1 MPRQA
6 STSRPTPSARW
17 PLSSER
23 TSRFVAARMA
33 GNRRVGIPVR
43 WFANDT
49 GNALIEFAL
58 VAPILVSML
67 LNLYDFSVLIWATMQ
82 TDYAAQMGAQA
93 AVKTCAGGT
102 LPAISNCS
110 SLNTAVTTAI
120 HGTSLGA
127 GVSLASGYPS
137 ETYYCVS
144 GTTLQ
149 SVGAYSSPP
158 SPFDCTA
165 AGNSTVIPGDY
176 ITVQVNYSYTPTFAG
191 LSLASSQTLTS
202 TALERLQ

>member
-1 MPRQA
+1 
-6 STSRPTPSARW
+6 
-17 PLSSER
+17 
-23 TSRFVAARMA
+23 MA
-33 GNRRVGIPVR
+33 DNRRVAIPLR
-43 WFANDT
+43 WLVDDA

-58 VAPILVSML
+58 IAPILVTLL
-67 LNLYDFSVLIWATMQ
+67 LNLYDFSVLMWATMQ

-102 LPAISNCS
+102 LPAISNCAG
-110 SLNTAVTTAI
+110 LNTAVTTAI
-120 HGTSLGA
+120 HGTSLGS
-127 GVSLASGYPS
+127 GVSLASGYPT

-158 SPFDCTA
+158 SPFDCSTV
-165 AGNSTVIPGDY
+165 GNSAVIPGDY
-176 ITVQVNYSYTPTFAG
+176 VTVEVNYSYAPAFAG
-191 LSLASSQTLTS
+191 LSLASSQTLTG

>member
-1 MPRQA
+1 MRFHWLA
-6 STSRPTPSARW
+6 SEA
-17 PLSSER
+17 
-23 TSRFVAARMA
+23 
-33 GNRRVGIPVR
+33 
-43 WFANDT
+43 

-58 VAPILVSML
+58 VAPILATLL
-67 LNLYDFSVLIWATMQ
+67 LNQFDFSTLIWATMQ
-82 TDYAAQMGAQA
+82 TDYSAQMGAQA

-102 LPAISNCS
+102 LPAVSNCAG
-110 SLNTAVTTAI
+110 LTTAVTNAI
-120 HGTSLGA
+120 HGTSLGSAVNLA
-127 GVSLASGYPS
+127 GGYPT

-158 SPFDCTA
+158 SPFDCSTT
-165 AGNSTVIPGDY
+165 GNSAVIPGDY
-176 ITVQVNYSYTPTFAG
+176 VIVQVNYSYTPTFAG

>member
-1 MPRQA
+1 
-6 STSRPTPSARW
+6 
-17 PLSSER
+17 LSSER
-23 TSRFVAARMA
+23 GTRLVAARTA
-33 GNRRVGIPVR
+33 HNRRVGIPGR
-43 WFANDT
+43 WLANNA

-58 VAPILVSML
+58 VAPILVTLL
-67 LNLYDFSVLIWATMQ
+67 LNLYDFSVLLWATMQ

-102 LPAISNCS
+102 LPAISNCAG
-110 SLNTAVTTAI
+110 LNAAVTTAI
-120 HGTSLGA
+120 QGTSLGN
-127 GVSLASGYPS
+127 GVSLASGYPT

-165 AGNSTVIPGDY
+165 TGNSAVIPGDY
-176 ITVQVNYSYTPTFAG
+176 VTVQVNYSYTPAFAG
-191 LSLASSQTLTS
+191 LSLASSQKLTS